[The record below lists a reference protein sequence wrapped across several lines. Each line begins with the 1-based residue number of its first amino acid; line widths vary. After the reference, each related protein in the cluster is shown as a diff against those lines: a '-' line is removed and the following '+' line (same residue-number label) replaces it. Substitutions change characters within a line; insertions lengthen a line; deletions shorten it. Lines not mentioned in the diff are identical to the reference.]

1 MVLPAHGPERY
12 LFWPLINS
20 YLYPLGS
27 VRVEVVVV
35 PLEVDGFVEGEEDVL
50 FVEGETGFV
59 VEGKVGIVV
68 EGEEVVVRYFMVPSE
83 LIT

>member
-1 MVLPAHGPERY
+1 M
-12 LFWPLINS
+12 
-20 YLYPLGS
+20 
-27 VRVEVVVV
+27 V

-68 EGEEVVVRYFMVPSE
+68 EGEAVVVRYFMVPSE